1 MLFVYAK
8 WITRLFDFPG
18 FPTIF
23 NCRTSIEKVSKFFD
37 HHFQPVMKAG
47 TKGHK
52 RLFVEA

>member
-8 WITRLFDFPG
+8 WITRLFNLPG

-52 RLFVEA
+52 RLFGEA